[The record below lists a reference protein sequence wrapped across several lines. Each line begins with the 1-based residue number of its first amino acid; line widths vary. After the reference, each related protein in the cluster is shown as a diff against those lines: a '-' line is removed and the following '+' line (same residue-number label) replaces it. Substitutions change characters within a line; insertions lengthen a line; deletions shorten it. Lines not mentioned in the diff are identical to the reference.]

1 MTDLSPTSYTINYYD
16 ATFGILCGSTTI
28 PLTLCESE
36 YVHMFNVSLSACPPT
51 ANINITAYATNILG
65 SGPQSEPIVIS
76 E

>member
-1 MTDLSPTSYTINYYD
+1 MTDLSPTSYTINYSD
-16 ATFGILCGSTTI
+16 ATFGTLCGSTTI
-28 PLTLCESE
+28 PITLCESE
-36 YVHMFNVSLSACPPT
+36 CIHMFNVSLSACPPT